1 MARHDPQVNFRIPA
15 ELKEQLDQSAKDN
28 NRTLTSELVTRLA
41 DSFSGNISD
50 SDISKKLDLIIER
63 LDSKPHDTQSL

>member
-28 NRTLTSELVTRLA
+28 NRTLTSELVTRLT

-63 LDSKPHDTQSL
+63 LDSKPYDTQ

>member
-28 NRTLTSELVTRLA
+28 NRTLTSELVTRLT
-41 DSFSGNISD
+41 DSFSRVEYDND
-50 SDISKKLDLIIER
+50 KDIHAKLDNIYLELLKQR
-63 LDSKPHDTQSL
+63 K